1 MKEQKQKEQY
11 PKEQYQIGA
20 IAHIVTDFSSKFGIP
35 RQSGLVEE
43 LEGRILFEPEYG
55 TKEAVKGLEEFSHI
69 WLIWGFSEN
78 RRESYSLTVR
88 PPKYKKR
95 SVFHPFSISPK
106 WTGVVLCPVREDRI

>member
-1 MKEQKQKEQY
+1 MEHLESWMRRKNRMKEQKQKEQY

-55 TKEAVKGLEEFSHI
+55 TKEAEECI
-69 WLIWGFSEN
+69 VNGF
-78 RRESYSLTVR
+78 L
-88 PPKYKKR
+88 K
-95 SVFHPFSISPK
+95 
-106 WTGVVLCPVREDRI
+106 

>member
-43 LEGRILFEPEYG
+43 LE
-55 TKEAVKGLEEFSHI
+55 
-69 WLIWGFSEN
+69 
-78 RRESYSLTVR
+78 
-88 PPKYKKR
+88 
-95 SVFHPFSISPK
+95 
-106 WTGVVLCPVREDRI
+106 

>member
-1 MKEQKQKEQY
+1 MKEQYEIQ
-11 PKEQYQIGA
+11 A

-43 LEGRILFEPEYG
+43 LEGKILFEPEYG

-78 RRESYSLTVR
+78 RRKLFPDGQTTEIR
-88 PPKYKKR
+88 RKYEKR
-95 SVFHPFSISPK
+95 SIFNPLSVSSK
-106 WTGVVLCPVREDRI
+106 WNGIILCSVREDRI

>member
-43 LEGRILFEPEYG
+43 LEE
-55 TKEAVKGLEEFSHI
+55 
-69 WLIWGFSEN
+69 GFYLN
-78 RRESYSLTVR
+78 RNMEQ
-88 PPKYKKR
+88 KR
-95 SVFHPFSISPK
+95 
-106 WTGVVLCPVREDRI
+106 R

>member
-43 LEGRILFEPEYG
+43 LEGRHGI
-55 TKEAVKGLEEFSHI
+55 
-69 WLIWGFSEN
+69 
-78 RRESYSLTVR
+78 
-88 PPKYKKR
+88 
-95 SVFHPFSISPK
+95 
-106 WTGVVLCPVREDRI
+106 